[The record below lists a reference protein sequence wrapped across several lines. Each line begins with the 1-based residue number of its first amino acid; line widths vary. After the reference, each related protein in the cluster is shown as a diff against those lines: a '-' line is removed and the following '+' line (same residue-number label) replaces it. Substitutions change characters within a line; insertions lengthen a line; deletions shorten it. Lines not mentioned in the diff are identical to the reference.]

1 MIASYPSFWIIYAR
15 LLLFSDRRI
24 ILARYTRKGVTPKIR
39 TFDVT
44 PFQVLSV
51 VSVPD

>member
-24 ILARYTRKGVTPKIR
+24 TLARYTRKRVTSKVQI
-39 TFDVT
+39 FDVT
-44 PFQVLSV
+44 PFRVLFV
-51 VSVPD
+51 VSVSD